1 MKKLLLLLLPL
12 SVGSLYAQE
21 KDTIQE
27 NKKDYGR
34 VYGGLES
41 NSQWYLNDKGTGVN
55 QHDAPI
61 SGKPIRSNSY
71 LLVNYQYKG
80 FSAGV
85 QVEAYEPNAL
95 LNYNPGFKGTNVG
108 TFYAAYKTGKF
119 ELTGGYFYEQF
130 GSGMLLRAWEDR
142 ALGINTALRGGRI
155 IYRPSDNV
163 RLTALYG
170 RQRTGF
176 KVADSDIYGFDS
188 DFNLSSLF
196 GFETSDLSFGA
207 SYVGR
212 YEKLPDGIAGFNA
225 LTGAYSGRVNFIHNS
240 FYASAEYSL
249 KDKDGVLNAQ
259 NKLDNNFVKTGNALL
274 VNLGYSKEGLGI
286 DATLRRTENF
296 KFLSEREPTTVDA
309 TSSSLNYN
317 DKVLNFTPALTKQ
330 HHSNLANIY
339 VYQAQTKVDF
349 IGTTIMKAG
358 ETGGQIDVFYN
369 FAKESALGGKYGT
382 NVAFNASSWYNLAGN
397 YRLSPPDYSTK
408 FFGVGEKYYSDYNI
422 EVKKQLSDTWHTAF
436 YYIQQFYNKEWQ
448 EGGDKVHTN
457 IVNAEAIYNFTPTRS
472 IRLEGEHMWADA
484 DKKNWAGGTLELNI
498 DDKYSMYFW
507 DIYNY
512 GNDDETKRTH
522 YYNVGGA
529 YRIGATRIAAN
540 YGRQRGGLVCV
551 GGVCRFVPESTGF
564 TLNIS
569 TAF

>member
-1 MKKLLLLLLPL
+1 MKKLFLLLPL
-12 SVGSLYAQE
+12 FAGSLFAQDS
-21 KDTIQE
+21 DTLQQP
-27 NKKDYGR
+27 KKDYGR
-34 VYGGLES
+34 VYGGFES

-55 QHDAPI
+55 QDADPI
-61 SGKPIRSNSY
+61 NGKPLRSNSY
-71 LLVNYQYKG
+71 LLVNYQLKG

-85 QVEAYEPNAL
+85 QMEAYESDAL

-108 TFYAAYKTGKF
+108 TWYASYKTARL
-119 ELTGGYFYEQF
+119 ELTAGYFYEQF
-130 GSGMLLRAWEDR
+130 GSGMLMRAWEDR

-155 IYRPSDNV
+155 IYRPADNV

-170 RQRTGF
+170 RQRSGF
-176 KVADSDIYGFDS
+176 GVTQGDIYGFDS
-188 DFNLSSLF
+188 DFNLSKAF
-196 GFETSDLSFGA
+196 KFEVSDLSFGA
-207 SYVGR
+207 SYIGR
-212 YEKLPDGIAGFNA
+212 YEKIDLPDPSFDA
-225 LTGAYSGRVNFIHNS
+225 LTNAFSGRLNFIHDA
-240 FYASAEYSL
+240 FYASGEYNY
-249 KDKDGVLNAQ
+249 KQKDGVLNAQ
-259 NKLDNNFVKTGNALL
+259 NHLDNNFVKPGSAVLINM
-274 VNLGYSKEGLGI
+274 GYSKQGLGI

-296 KFLSEREPTTVDA
+296 KFLSQREPTYVDA

-339 VYQAQTKVDF
+339 VYQAQSKVDF

-358 ETGGQIDVFYN
+358 ETGGQVDVFYD
-369 FAKESALGGKYGT
+369 FAKESTLGGKYGAK
-382 NVAFNASSWYNLAGN
+382 VALNASSWYNLPGQ
-397 YRLSPPDYSTK
+397 YRLTPANYDTK
-408 FFGVGEKYYSDYNI
+408 FFGVGQKYFSDYNI
-422 EVKKQLSDTWHTAF
+422 EIRKQLSETWHTAL
-436 YYIQQFYNKEWQ
+436 YYIKQYYNKEWL
-448 EGGDKVHTN
+448 EGGDIVHTN
-457 IVNAEAIYNFTPTRS
+457 IVTGEATYNFTPSKS

-484 DKKNWAGGTLELNI
+484 DKKNWAGGTLELNL
-498 DDKYSMYFW
+498 DDKYSFYIW

-512 GNDDETKRTH
+512 GNDDVNKQTH

-529 YRIGATRIAAN
+529 YRVGATRLALN